1 MFVFIL
7 FNFMKGLLIMFL
19 SKNLMISIR
28 KLLIMSSTILALVIG
43 SASIVAADIQ
53 TIQSAVTAFQ
63 TIGTL
68 RRETPINGDAIAA
81 AYAGDLQTLTQ
92 EIDTT
97 NSLKLDSDIL
107 AAIEEIKSN
116 NEPSLAGQ
124 VIDKTLQRVFYQSF
138 FNRITTIRDLFDS
151 STSEELIRILD
162 ETEAVFQAV
171 SGTAARANEVLS
183 ADRQSIEEGSNP
195 GLDIQITESLGRIR
209 TALNKTNP
217 DEDFATVAVER
228 YVTRMSLARAYYI
241 GVLRE
246 VRGLIEN
253 RNSDLITARIQLKE
267 GEIFYRIIESL
278 VSRDNP
284 TGNALIKTQ
293 LAGNVADVVADEI
306 VSELSK
312 GFIGRV
318 KGEMN
323 GQAESIGVDRVQAM
337 AEASG
342 TAAFAKILLPDLELR
357 LGAEVRGNLET
368 ALSDLQTASSENSV
382 PNSAVARDAI
392 TRILDSYEAE
402 LNLVKYSATTETALI
417 DNAVASFK
425 TIGELRAETT
435 INGAAIEAA
444 YAGEL
449 QQLTQLVDQTYATS
463 IDADV
468 SAAIE
473 SVKAG
478 NEIPFSL
485 QIIDKSL
492 QRVFALVVYNRTTL
506 VIENFD
512 GLSTDE
518 LALEWDRANSA
529 YSAIAGTAGRVN
541 KVLTEDKQT
550 LQDGSNPDLDDQITL
565 AFVQGREAL
574 SNLNEDDRLNVAIAR
589 ENIVV
594 PLARSFLIGVLREI
608 EGIIASRDTDA
619 TEAREKQIEGEFFY
633 RIVESLIAPDNPAGN
648 NLIKTQLTG
657 DLANVVANEIVIEIS
672 KGIIGQVN
680 RNISIIESTFG
691 IDRNQ
696 ALVASERVSLY
707 INIFLPDLELRLGTL
722 ERVKVQNALQDLRE
736 ASETDDVSKA
746 LTAGSTLTG
755 IIAAYENELI

>member
-1 MFVFIL
+1 
-7 FNFMKGLLIMFL
+7 
-19 SKNLMISIR
+19 
-28 KLLIMSSTILALVIG
+28 MSSTILALLIG
-43 SASIVAADIQ
+43 SASVVAADIQ

-392 TRILDSYEAE
+392 TGILDSYEAE

-633 RIVESLIAPDNPAGN
+633 RIVESFIAPDNPAGN

>member
-1 MFVFIL
+1 
-7 FNFMKGLLIMFL
+7 MFL

-28 KLLIMSSTILALVIG
+28 KLLIMSSTILALLIG
-43 SASIVAADIQ
+43 SASVVAADIQ

-402 LNLVKYSATTETALI
+402 LNLVKYSATTEAALI

>member
-1 MFVFIL
+1 
-7 FNFMKGLLIMFL
+7 
-19 SKNLMISIR
+19 
-28 KLLIMSSTILALVIG
+28 MSLTTLALAIG
-43 SASIVAADIQ
+43 SASVVASDIQ

-116 NEPSLAGQ
+116 NEPSLAAQ

-138 FNRITTIRDLFDS
+138 FNRIAAIRDEFES
-151 STSEELIRILD
+151 ATSATLIQTLE

-171 SGTAARANEVLS
+171 SATAARSNEVLS
-183 ADRQSIEEGSNP
+183 ADRRFIEEGSNP
-195 GLDIQITESLGRIR
+195 ELDVQITESLARIR
-209 TALNKTNP
+209 TALNKNNP
-217 DEDFATVAVER
+217 EEDFATFSVER

-246 VRGLIEN
+246 VRGVIEN

-267 GEIFYRIIESL
+267 GEVFYRIIESL
-278 VSRDNP
+278 VARDNP

-306 VSELSK
+306 VSELNK

-318 KGEMN
+318 KGEMD
-323 GQAESIGVDRVQAM
+323 GQANSVGVDRVHAM
-337 AEASG
+337 AEAAG
-342 TAAFAKILLPDLELR
+342 AMAFAKILLPDLELR
-357 LGAEVRGNLET
+357 LGAEARANLET
-368 ALSDLQTASSENSV
+368 ALSDLQTASSDNSV
-382 PNSAVARDAI
+382 PNSAIARDAI
-392 TRILDSYEAE
+392 SAILNSYEAE
-402 LNLVKYSATTETALI
+402 LNLVKYSATTTTALI
-417 DNAVASFK
+417 DNAVSGFQ
-425 TIGELRAETT
+425 TITDLRGQTT
-435 INGAAIEAA
+435 IDGEAIGAA
-444 YAGEL
+444 YTGEL
-449 QQLTQLVDQTYATS
+449 QQLTQLVDQIYGIS
-463 IDADV
+463 IDTDV
-468 SAAIE
+468 SNAIE
-473 SVKAG
+473 SVKNG

-512 GLSTDE
+512 SLSTDE
-518 LALEWDRANSA
+518 LSLEWDRANSA

-541 KVLTEDKQT
+541 KVLTEDRQA

-574 SNLNEDDRLNVAIAR
+574 SKANADDPLHIAIAR
-589 ENIVV
+589 ENIIV
-594 PLARSFLIGVLREI
+594 PLVRVFLIGVLREV
-608 EGIIASRDTDA
+608 EGIIADRDADA

-633 RIVESLIAPDNPAGN
+633 RIVESFIASDNPAGS

-680 RNISIIESTFG
+680 RNIDIIESTFG
-691 IDRNQ
+691 VDRNQ

-722 ERVKVQNALQDLRE
+722 EHVKVQNALQDLRE

-755 IIAAYENELI
+755 IISAYENELI

>member
-1 MFVFIL
+1 MSLIVFT
-7 FNFMKGLLIMFL
+7 
-19 SKNLMISIR
+19 LMINNTSVF
-28 KLLIMSSTILALVIG
+28 A
-43 SASIVAADIQ
+43 AADVQAIQ
-53 TIQSAVTAFQ
+53 NAVTAYQ

-68 RRETPINGDAIAA
+68 RRETLINGDAIAN
-81 AYAGDLQTLTQ
+81 AYAGALQTLVQ
-92 EIDTT
+92 EVDTA
-97 NSLKLDSDIL
+97 NNLKLDSDVL
-107 AAIEEIKSN
+107 AAIDEIKSG
-116 NEPSLAGQ
+116 NEPALAGQ
-124 VIDKTLQRVFYQSF
+124 VVDKTLQRVFYQVV
-138 FNRITTIRDLFDS
+138 FNRMSDIRNLFE
-151 STSEELIRILD
+151 STSTEVLNQMLD
-162 ETEAVFQAV
+162 EMIASFQAI
-171 SGTAARANEVLS
+171 SGNVARANQVLS
-183 ADRQSIEEGSNP
+183 ADKQSIVEGSNP
-195 GLDIQITESLGRIR
+195 GADIAFNESVARIR
-209 TALNKTNP
+209 TALNKSNP
-217 DEDFATVAVER
+217 EEDAGVVAVER
-228 YVTRMSLARAYYI
+228 YVTRISSLARAYYNA
-241 GVLRE
+241 VLRE
-246 VRGLIEN
+246 VAGAIESKN
-253 RNSDLITARIQLKE
+253 NADVEGMRVELKE
-267 GEIFYRIIESL
+267 GEVFYRTIESL
-278 VSRDNP
+278 VARDNP
-284 TGNALIKTQ
+284 VGNLLIKAR
-293 LAGNVADVVADEI
+293 LAGDGSDLVVDEI
-306 VSELSK
+306 VSDLNK
-312 GFIGRV
+312 GMLGRSR
-318 KGEMN
+318 GEMAN
-323 GQAESIGVDRVQAM
+323 IATAENRVGRM

-342 TAAFAKILLPDLELR
+342 TVEFAKIFMPDLELR
-357 LGAEVRGNLET
+357 LGATVRGNLET
-368 ALSDLQTASSENSV
+368 ALNDL
-382 PNSAVARDAI
+382 NSAAKADDAAKSAAAQATI
-392 TRILDSYEAE
+392 TTIFDSYEAE
-402 LNLVKYSATTETALI
+402 LNLTEYDATTETALI

-449 QQLTQLVDQTYATS
+449 QQLTQLVDQVYGST

-512 GLSTDE
+512 SLSTDD
-518 LALEWDRANSA
+518 LVLEWDRANSA
-529 YSAIAGTAGRVN
+529 YGAIAGTAARVN

-574 SNLNEDDRLNVAIAR
+574 SKANSDDSFNVVIAR
-589 ENIVV
+589 ENIIV
-594 PLARSFLIGVLREI
+594 PLARSFLIGVLREV
-608 EGIIASRDTDA
+608 EGIIASRNTDA
-619 TEAREKQIEGEFFY
+619 IDAREKQIEGEFFY
-633 RIVESLIAPDNPAGN
+633 RIVESFIAPDNPVGN
-648 NLIKTQLTG
+648 DLIKAQLTG

-680 RNISIIESTFG
+680 RNIDIIESTFG

-696 ALVASERVSLY
+696 ALVAVERVSLY

>member
-1 MFVFIL
+1 
-7 FNFMKGLLIMFL
+7 
-19 SKNLMISIR
+19 
-28 KLLIMSSTILALVIG
+28 MSLTTLALAIG
-43 SASIVAADIQ
+43 SVSVVASDIQ

-68 RRETPINGDAIAA
+68 RRETPINGDAIAV
-81 AYAGDLQTLTQ
+81 AYEGDLQTLTQ

-107 AAIEEIKSN
+107 AAIEEIKNN
-116 NEPSLAGQ
+116 NEPSLAAQ

-138 FNRITTIRDLFDS
+138 FNRIAAIRDEFES
-151 STSEELIRILD
+151 ATSATLIQILE

-171 SGTAARANEVLS
+171 SATAARSNEVLS
-183 ADRQSIEEGSNP
+183 ADRQFIEEGSNP
-195 GLDIQITESLGRIR
+195 GLDVQITESLARIR
-209 TALNKTNP
+209 TALNKNNP
-217 DEDFATVAVER
+217 DEDFATFSVER

-246 VRGLIEN
+246 VRGVIEN
-253 RNSDLITARIQLKE
+253 RNSDLNTARIQLKE
-267 GEIFYRIIESL
+267 GEVFYRIIESL
-278 VSRDNP
+278 VARDNP

-293 LAGNVADVVADEI
+293 LAGNAADVVADEI
-306 VSELSK
+306 VSELNK

-318 KGEMN
+318 KGEMD
-323 GQAESIGVDRVQAM
+323 GQANSIGVDRVHAM
-337 AEASG
+337 AEAAG
-342 TAAFAKILLPDLELR
+342 AMAFAKILLPDLELR
-357 LGAEVRGNLET
+357 LGTEARVNLEA
-368 ALSDLQTASSENSV
+368 ALSDLQTASSDNSV
-382 PNSAVARDAI
+382 PNSAIARDAI
-392 TRILDSYEAE
+392 SAILNSYEAE

-435 INGAAIEAA
+435 INGTAIEAA

-449 QQLTQLVDQTYATS
+449 RQLTQLVDQTYGTS

-492 QRVFALVVYNRTTL
+492 QRVFAIVVYDRTTFVTESRL
-506 VIENFD
+506 VD
-512 GLSTDE
+512 DALV
-518 LALEWDRANSA
+518 LEWDRANSA

-574 SNLNEDDRLNVAIAR
+574 GKTNPDEVINLRIAR
-589 ENIVV
+589 ENIII
-594 PLARSFLIGVLREI
+594 PLVRTYLIGVLREV
-608 EGIIASRDTDA
+608 EGIIASRNTDA
-619 TEAREKQIEGEFFY
+619 IEAREKQIEGEFLY
-633 RIVESLIAPDNPAGN
+633 RIVESFIASDNPTGS

-657 DLANVVANEIVIEIS
+657 DLANVDANEIVIEIS

-680 RNISIIESTFG
+680 RNIRLIEFAFHL
-691 IDRNQ
+691 DRFVPP
-696 ALVASERVSLY
+696 VAAERVSLY
-707 INIFLPDLELRLGTL
+707 INIFLPDLELRLGSL

-736 ASETDDVSKA
+736 AIETQDVSKA

>member
-1 MFVFIL
+1 
-7 FNFMKGLLIMFL
+7 
-19 SKNLMISIR
+19 
-28 KLLIMSSTILALVIG
+28 MSLTTLALAIG
-43 SASIVAADIQ
+43 SASVVASDIQ

-116 NEPSLAGQ
+116 NEPSLAAQ

-138 FNRITTIRDLFDS
+138 FNRIAAIRDEFES
-151 STSEELIRILD
+151 ATSATLIQTLE

-171 SGTAARANEVLS
+171 SATAARSNEVLS
-183 ADRQSIEEGSNP
+183 ADRRFIEEGSNP
-195 GLDIQITESLGRIR
+195 ELDVQITESLARLR
-209 TALNKTNP
+209 TALNKNNP
-217 DEDFATVAVER
+217 EEDFATFSVER

-246 VRGLIEN
+246 VRGVIEN

-267 GEIFYRIIESL
+267 GEVFYRIIESL
-278 VSRDNP
+278 VARDNP

-306 VSELSK
+306 VSELNK

-318 KGEMN
+318 KGEMD
-323 GQAESIGVDRVQAM
+323 GQANSVGVDRVHAM
-337 AEASG
+337 AEAAG
-342 TAAFAKILLPDLELR
+342 AMAFAKILLPDLELR
-357 LGAEVRGNLET
+357 LGAEARANLET
-368 ALSDLQTASSENSV
+368 ALSDLQTASNDNSV
-382 PNSAVARDAI
+382 PNSAIARDAI
-392 TRILDSYEAE
+392 SAILNSYEAE
-402 LNLVKYSATTETALI
+402 LNLVKYSATTTTALI
-417 DNAVASFK
+417 DNAVSGFQ
-425 TIGELRAETT
+425 TITDLRGQTT
-435 INGAAIEAA
+435 IDGEAIGAA
-444 YAGEL
+444 YTGEL
-449 QQLTQLVDQTYATS
+449 QQLTQLVDQIYGIS
-463 IDADV
+463 IDTDV
-468 SAAIE
+468 SNAIE
-473 SVKAG
+473 SVKNG

-512 GLSTDE
+512 SLSTDE
-518 LALEWDRANSA
+518 LSLEWDRANSA

-574 SNLNEDDRLNVAIAR
+574 SKANADDPLHIAIAR
-589 ENIVV
+589 ENIIV
-594 PLARSFLIGVLREI
+594 PLVRVFLIGVLREV
-608 EGIIASRDTDA
+608 EGIIADRDADA

-633 RIVESLIAPDNPAGN
+633 RIVESFIASDNPAGS

-680 RNISIIESTFG
+680 RNIDIIESTFG
-691 IDRNQ
+691 VDRNQ

-722 ERVKVQNALQDLRE
+722 EHVKVQNALQDLRE

-755 IIAAYENELI
+755 IISAYENELI

>member
-1 MFVFIL
+1 
-7 FNFMKGLLIMFL
+7 
-19 SKNLMISIR
+19 
-28 KLLIMSSTILALVIG
+28 MSLTTLALAIG
-43 SASIVAADIQ
+43 SVSVVASDIQ

-68 RRETPINGDAIAA
+68 RRETPINGDAIAV
-81 AYAGDLQTLTQ
+81 AYEGDLQTLTQ

-107 AAIEEIKSN
+107 AAIEEIKNN
-116 NEPSLAGQ
+116 NEPSLAAQ

-138 FNRITTIRDLFDS
+138 FNRIAAIRDEFES
-151 STSEELIRILD
+151 ATSATLIQILE

-171 SGTAARANEVLS
+171 SATAARSNEVLS
-183 ADRQSIEEGSNP
+183 ADRQFIEEGSNP
-195 GLDIQITESLGRIR
+195 GLDVQITESLARIR
-209 TALNKTNP
+209 TALNKNNP
-217 DEDFATVAVER
+217 DEDFATFFVER

-246 VRGLIEN
+246 VRGVIEN
-253 RNSDLITARIQLKE
+253 RNSDLNTARIQLKE
-267 GEIFYRIIESL
+267 GEVFYRIIESL
-278 VSRDNP
+278 VARDNP

-293 LAGNVADVVADEI
+293 LAGNAADVVADEI
-306 VSELSK
+306 VSELNK

-318 KGEMN
+318 KGEMD
-323 GQAESIGVDRVQAM
+323 GQANSIGVDRVHAM
-337 AEASG
+337 AEAAG
-342 TAAFAKILLPDLELR
+342 AMAFAKILLPDLELR
-357 LGAEVRGNLET
+357 LGTEARVNLEA
-368 ALSDLQTASSENSV
+368 ALSDLQTASSDNSI
-382 PNSAVARDAI
+382 PNSAIARDAI
-392 TRILDSYEAE
+392 SAILNSYEAE

-435 INGAAIEAA
+435 INGTAIEAA

-449 QQLTQLVDQTYATS
+449 RQLTQLVDQTYGTS
-463 IDADV
+463 INADV

-492 QRVFALVVYNRTTL
+492 QRVFAIVVYDRTTFVTESRL
-506 VIENFD
+506 VD
-512 GLSTDE
+512 DALV
-518 LALEWDRANSA
+518 LEWDRANSA

-574 SNLNEDDRLNVAIAR
+574 GKTNPDEVINLRIAR
-589 ENIVV
+589 ENIII
-594 PLARSFLIGVLREI
+594 PLVRTYLIGVLREV
-608 EGIIASRDTDA
+608 EGIIASRNTDA
-619 TEAREKQIEGEFFY
+619 IEAREKQIEGEFFY
-633 RIVESLIAPDNPAGN
+633 RIVESFIASDNPTGS

-657 DLANVVANEIVIEIS
+657 DLANVDANQIVIEIS

-680 RNISIIESTFG
+680 RNIRLIEFAFHL
-691 IDRNQ
+691 DRFVPP
-696 ALVASERVSLY
+696 VAAERVSLY
-707 INIFLPDLELRLGTL
+707 INIFLPDLELRLGSL

-736 ASETDDVSKA
+736 AIETQDVSKA

>member
-1 MFVFIL
+1 MSLTVFA
-7 FNFMKGLLIMFL
+7 LI
-19 SKNLMISIR
+19 ISN
-28 KLLIMSSTILALVIG
+28 TNVFA
-43 SASIVAADIQ
+43 AADVLAIQ
-53 TIQSAVTAFQ
+53 NAVTAYQ

-68 RRETPINGDAIAA
+68 RREIPINGDAIAS
-81 AYAGDLQTLTQ
+81 AYAGALQTLVQ
-92 EIDTT
+92 EVDTA
-97 NSLKLDSDIL
+97 NNLKLDSDVL
-107 AAIEEIKSN
+107 AAIDEIKSG
-116 NEPSLAGQ
+116 NEPALAGQ
-124 VIDKTLQRVFYQSF
+124 VIDKTLQRVFYQVV
-138 FNRITTIRDLFDS
+138 FNRMSDIRNLFETT
-151 STSEELIRILD
+151 STEVLNQWLD
-162 ETEAVFQAV
+162 QMVASFQAI
-171 SGTAARANEVLS
+171 SGNVARANQVLS
-183 ADRQSIEEGSNP
+183 ADKQSIVEGSNP
-195 GLDIQITESLGRIR
+195 GADIAFNESVARIR
-209 TALNKTNP
+209 TALNKSNP
-217 DEDFATVAVER
+217 EEDAGVVAVER
-228 YVTRMSLARAYYI
+228 YVTRISSLARAYYNA
-241 GVLRE
+241 VLRE
-246 VRGLIEN
+246 VAGAIESRGTDVEHMRIE
-253 RNSDLITARIQLKE
+253 LKE
-267 GEIFYRIIESL
+267 GEVFYRTIESL
-278 VSRDNP
+278 VARDNP
-284 TGNALIKTQ
+284 VGNLLIKAR
-293 LAGNVADVVADEI
+293 LAGDGSDLVVDEI
-306 VSELSK
+306 VSDLNK
-312 GFIGRV
+312 GMLGRSR
-318 KGEMN
+318 GEMAN
-323 GQAESIGVDRVQAM
+323 IATAENRVGRM

-342 TAAFAKILLPDLELR
+342 TVEFAKIFMPDLELR
-357 LGAEVRGNLET
+357 MGAAVRGNLEI
-368 ALSDLQTASSENSV
+368 ALNDL
-382 PNSAVARDAI
+382 NSAAKADDAAASAAAQATI
-392 TRILDSYEAE
+392 TAIFDSYENE
-402 LNLVKYSATTETALI
+402 LNLTEYSATTETALI

-449 QQLTQLVDQTYATS
+449 QQLTQLVDQTYGTS

-468 SAAIE
+468 SAAIA
-473 SVKAG
+473 SVKVG

-506 VIENFD
+506 VIESFD

-574 SNLNEDDRLNVAIAR
+574 SNLNADDRLNVAIAR

-633 RIVESLIAPDNPAGN
+633 RIVESFIAPDNPAGN

>member
-1 MFVFIL
+1 MSLIVFT
-7 FNFMKGLLIMFL
+7 
-19 SKNLMISIR
+19 LMINNTSVF
-28 KLLIMSSTILALVIG
+28 A
-43 SASIVAADIQ
+43 AADVQAIQ
-53 TIQSAVTAFQ
+53 NAVTAYQ

-68 RRETPINGDAIAA
+68 RRETPINGDAIAN
-81 AYAGDLQTLTQ
+81 AYAGALQTLVQ
-92 EIDTT
+92 EVDTA
-97 NSLKLDSDIL
+97 NNLKLDSDVL
-107 AAIEEIKSN
+107 AAIDEIKSG
-116 NEPSLAGQ
+116 NEPALAGQ
-124 VIDKTLQRVFYQSF
+124 VVDKTLQRVFYQVV
-138 FNRITTIRDLFDS
+138 FNRMSDIRNLFE
-151 STSEELIRILD
+151 STSTEVLNQMLD
-162 ETEAVFQAV
+162 EMVASFQAI
-171 SGTAARANEVLS
+171 SGNVARANQVLS
-183 ADRQSIEEGSNP
+183 ADKQSIVEGSNP
-195 GLDIQITESLGRIR
+195 GADIAFNESVARIR
-209 TALNKTNP
+209 TALNKSNP
-217 DEDFATVAVER
+217 EEDAGVVAVER
-228 YVTRMSLARAYYI
+228 YVTRISSLARAYYNA
-241 GVLRE
+241 VLRE
-246 VRGLIEN
+246 VAGAIESKN
-253 RNSDLITARIQLKE
+253 NADVEGMRVELKE
-267 GEIFYRIIESL
+267 GEVFYRTIESL
-278 VSRDNP
+278 VARDNP
-284 TGNALIKTQ
+284 VGNLLIKAR
-293 LAGNVADVVADEI
+293 LAGDGSDLVVDEI
-306 VSELSK
+306 VSDLNK
-312 GFIGRV
+312 GMLGRSR
-318 KGEMN
+318 GEMAN
-323 GQAESIGVDRVQAM
+323 IATAENRVGRM

-342 TAAFAKILLPDLELR
+342 TVEFAKIFMPDLELR
-357 LGAEVRGNLET
+357 LGAAVRGNLET
-368 ALSDLQTASSENSV
+368 ALNDL
-382 PNSAVARDAI
+382 NSAAKADDAAKSAAAQATI
-392 TRILDSYEAE
+392 TTIFDSYEAA
-402 LNLVKYSATTETALI
+402 LNLTEYDATTETALI

-449 QQLTQLVDQTYATS
+449 QQLTQLVDQVYGST

-512 GLSTDE
+512 SLSTDD
-518 LALEWDRANSA
+518 LVLEWDRANSA
-529 YSAIAGTAGRVN
+529 YGAIAGTAARVN

-574 SNLNEDDRLNVAIAR
+574 SKANSDDSFNVVIAR
-589 ENIVV
+589 ENIIV

-633 RIVESLIAPDNPAGN
+633 RIVESFIAPDNPAGN
-648 NLIKTQLTG
+648 DLIKAQLTG

-680 RNISIIESTFG
+680 RNIGIIESTFG
-691 IDRNQ
+691 IDRDQ
-696 ALVASERVSLY
+696 ALVAVERVSLY

-736 ASETDDVSKA
+736 ASETDNVSKA

-755 IIAAYENELI
+755 IISAYENELI

>member
-1 MFVFIL
+1 
-7 FNFMKGLLIMFL
+7 
-19 SKNLMISIR
+19 
-28 KLLIMSSTILALVIG
+28 MSSTILALVIG
-43 SASIVAADIQ
+43 SASVVAADIQ

-92 EIDTT
+92 EIDTI

-392 TRILDSYEAE
+392 TGILDSYEAE

-633 RIVESLIAPDNPAGN
+633 RIVESFIAPDNPAGN

>member
-1 MFVFIL
+1 
-7 FNFMKGLLIMFL
+7 
-19 SKNLMISIR
+19 
-28 KLLIMSSTILALVIG
+28 MSSTILALVIG
-43 SASIVAADIQ
+43 SASVVAADIQ

-392 TRILDSYEAE
+392 TGILDSYEAE

-633 RIVESLIAPDNPAGN
+633 RIVESFIAPDNPAGN

-696 ALVASERVSLY
+696 ALVASGRVSLY

>member
-43 SASIVAADIQ
+43 SASVVAADIQ

-92 EIDTT
+92 EIDTI

-392 TRILDSYEAE
+392 TGILDSYEAE

-633 RIVESLIAPDNPAGN
+633 RIVESFIAPDNPAGN

>member
-1 MFVFIL
+1 
-7 FNFMKGLLIMFL
+7 
-19 SKNLMISIR
+19 
-28 KLLIMSSTILALVIG
+28 MSLTTLALAIG
-43 SASIVAADIQ
+43 SVSVVASDIQ

-68 RRETPINGDAIAA
+68 RRETPINGDAIAV
-81 AYAGDLQTLTQ
+81 AYEGDLQTLTQ

-107 AAIEEIKSN
+107 AAIEEIKNN
-116 NEPSLAGQ
+116 NEPSLAAQ

-138 FNRITTIRDLFDS
+138 FNRIAAIRDEFES
-151 STSEELIRILD
+151 ATSATLIQILE

-171 SGTAARANEVLS
+171 SATAARSNEVLS
-183 ADRQSIEEGSNP
+183 ADRQFIEEGSNP
-195 GLDIQITESLGRIR
+195 GLDVQITESLARIR
-209 TALNKTNP
+209 TALNKNNP
-217 DEDFATVAVER
+217 DEDFATFSVER

-246 VRGLIEN
+246 VRGVIEN
-253 RNSDLITARIQLKE
+253 RNSDLNTARIQLKE
-267 GEIFYRIIESL
+267 GEVFYRIIESL
-278 VSRDNP
+278 VARDNP

-293 LAGNVADVVADEI
+293 LAGNAADVVADEI
-306 VSELSK
+306 VSELNK

-318 KGEMN
+318 KGEMD
-323 GQAESIGVDRVQAM
+323 GQANSIGVDRVHAM
-337 AEASG
+337 AEAAG
-342 TAAFAKILLPDLELR
+342 AMAFAKILLPDLELR
-357 LGAEVRGNLET
+357 LGTEARVNLET
-368 ALSDLQTASSENSV
+368 ALSDLQTASSDNSV
-382 PNSAVARDAI
+382 PNSAIARDAI
-392 TRILDSYEAE
+392 SAILNSYEAE

-435 INGAAIEAA
+435 INGTAIEAA

-449 QQLTQLVDQTYATS
+449 QQLTQLVDQTYGTS

-492 QRVFALVVYNRTTL
+492 QRVFAIVVYDRTTFVTESRL
-506 VIENFD
+506 VD
-512 GLSTDE
+512 DALV
-518 LALEWDRANSA
+518 LEWDRANSA

-574 SNLNEDDRLNVAIAR
+574 GKTNPDEVINLRIAR
-589 ENIVV
+589 ENIII
-594 PLARSFLIGVLREI
+594 PLVRTYLIGVLREV
-608 EGIIASRDTDA
+608 EGIIASRNTDA
-619 TEAREKQIEGEFFY
+619 IEAREKQIEGEFFY
-633 RIVESLIAPDNPAGN
+633 RIVESFIASDNPTGS

-657 DLANVVANEIVIEIS
+657 DLANVDANEIVIEIS

-680 RNISIIESTFG
+680 RNIRLIEFAFHL
-691 IDRNQ
+691 DRFVPP
-696 ALVASERVSLY
+696 VAAERVSLY
-707 INIFLPDLELRLGTL
+707 INIFLPDLELRLGSL

-736 ASETDDVSKA
+736 AIETQDVSKA

>member
-1 MFVFIL
+1 
-7 FNFMKGLLIMFL
+7 MFL

-43 SASIVAADIQ
+43 SASVVAADIQ

-392 TRILDSYEAE
+392 TGILDSYEAE

-633 RIVESLIAPDNPAGN
+633 RIVESFIAPDNPAGN

-696 ALVASERVSLY
+696 ALVASGRVSLY

>member
-1 MFVFIL
+1 MSLTVFA
-7 FNFMKGLLIMFL
+7 LI
-19 SKNLMISIR
+19 ISNT
-28 KLLIMSSTILALVIG
+28 SVFA
-43 SASIVAADIQ
+43 AADVLAIQ
-53 TIQSAVTAFQ
+53 NAVTAYQ

-68 RRETPINGDAIAA
+68 RREIPINGDAIAS
-81 AYAGDLQTLTQ
+81 AYAGALQTLVQ
-92 EIDTT
+92 EVDTA
-97 NSLKLDSDIL
+97 NNLKLDSDVL
-107 AAIEEIKSN
+107 AAIDEIKSG
-116 NEPSLAGQ
+116 NEPALAGQ
-124 VIDKTLQRVFYQSF
+124 VVDKTLQRVFYQVV
-138 FNRITTIRDLFDS
+138 FNRMSDIRNLFETT
-151 STSEELIRILD
+151 STEVLNQWLD
-162 ETEAVFQAV
+162 QMVASFQAI
-171 SGTAARANEVLS
+171 SGNVARANQVLS
-183 ADRQSIEEGSNP
+183 ADKQSIVEGSNP
-195 GLDIQITESLGRIR
+195 GADIAFNESVARIR
-209 TALNKTNP
+209 TALNKSNP
-217 DEDFATVAVER
+217 EEDAGVVAVER
-228 YVTRMSLARAYYI
+228 YVTRISSLARAYYNA
-241 GVLRE
+241 VLRE
-246 VRGLIEN
+246 VAGAIESRGTDVEHMRIE
-253 RNSDLITARIQLKE
+253 LKE
-267 GEIFYRIIESL
+267 GEVFYRTIESL
-278 VSRDNP
+278 VARDNP
-284 TGNALIKTQ
+284 VGNLLIKAR
-293 LAGNVADVVADEI
+293 LAGDGSDLVVDEI
-306 VSELSK
+306 VSDLNK
-312 GFIGRV
+312 GMLGRSR
-318 KGEMN
+318 GEMAN
-323 GQAESIGVDRVQAM
+323 IATAENRVGRM

-342 TAAFAKILLPDLELR
+342 TVEFAKIFMPDLELR
-357 LGAEVRGNLET
+357 MGATVRGNLEI
-368 ALSDLQTASSENSV
+368 ALNDL
-382 PNSAVARDAI
+382 NSAAKADDAAASAAAQATI
-392 TRILDSYEAE
+392 TAIFDSYENE
-402 LNLVKYSATTETALI
+402 LNLTEYSATTETALI

-574 SNLNEDDRLNVAIAR
+574 SNLNADERLNVAIAR

-608 EGIIASRDTDA
+608 EGIISSRDTDA

-633 RIVESLIAPDNPAGN
+633 RIVESFIAPDNPTGN

>member
-1 MFVFIL
+1 
-7 FNFMKGLLIMFL
+7 MFL
-19 SKNLMISIR
+19 SKKLMISI
-28 KLLIMSSTILALVIG
+28 KKSLIMSLTVFALIISNTSVF
-43 SASIVAADIQ
+43 AAADVLAIQ
-53 TIQSAVTAFQ
+53 NAVTAYQ

-68 RRETPINGDAIAA
+68 RREIPINGDAIAS
-81 AYAGDLQTLTQ
+81 AYAGALQTLVQ
-92 EIDTT
+92 EVDTA
-97 NSLKLDSDIL
+97 NNLKLDSDVL
-107 AAIEEIKSN
+107 AAIDEIKSG
-116 NEPSLAGQ
+116 NEPALAGQ
-124 VIDKTLQRVFYQSF
+124 VVDKTLQRVFYQVV
-138 FNRITTIRDLFDS
+138 FNRMSDIRNLFETT
-151 STSEELIRILD
+151 STEVLNQWLD
-162 ETEAVFQAV
+162 QMVASFQAI
-171 SGTAARANEVLS
+171 SGNVARANQVLS
-183 ADRQSIEEGSNP
+183 ADKQSIVEGSNP
-195 GLDIQITESLGRIR
+195 GADIAFNESVARIR
-209 TALNKTNP
+209 TALNKSNP
-217 DEDFATVAVER
+217 EEDAGVVAVER
-228 YVTRMSLARAYYI
+228 YVTRISSLARAYYNA
-241 GVLRE
+241 VLRE
-246 VRGLIEN
+246 VAGAIESRGTDVEHMRIE
-253 RNSDLITARIQLKE
+253 LKE
-267 GEIFYRIIESL
+267 GEVFYRTIESL
-278 VSRDNP
+278 VARDNP
-284 TGNALIKTQ
+284 VGNLLIKAR
-293 LAGNVADVVADEI
+293 LAGDGSDLVVDEI
-306 VSELSK
+306 VSDLNK
-312 GFIGRV
+312 GMLGRSR
-318 KGEMN
+318 GEMAN
-323 GQAESIGVDRVQAM
+323 IATAENRVGRM

-342 TAAFAKILLPDLELR
+342 TVEFAKIFMPDLELR
-357 LGAEVRGNLET
+357 MGATVRGNLEI
-368 ALSDLQTASSENSV
+368 ALNDL
-382 PNSAVARDAI
+382 NSAAKADDAAASAAAQATI
-392 TRILDSYEAE
+392 TAIFDSYENE
-402 LNLVKYSATTETALI
+402 LNLTEYSATTETALI

-463 IDADV
+463 IDAEV

-574 SNLNEDDRLNVAIAR
+574 SKATADDRFNVVIAR

-619 TEAREKQIEGEFFY
+619 IDAREKQIEGEFFY
-633 RIVESLIAPDNPAGN
+633 RIVESFIAPDNPAGN

-657 DLANVVANEIVIEIS
+657 DLVNVVANEIVIEIS

>member
-1 MFVFIL
+1 
-7 FNFMKGLLIMFL
+7 
-19 SKNLMISIR
+19 
-28 KLLIMSSTILALVIG
+28 MSLTILALAIG
-43 SASIVAADIQ
+43 SASVVASDIQ
-53 TIQSAVTAFQ
+53 TIRSAVTAFQ

-116 NEPSLAGQ
+116 NEPSLAAQ

-138 FNRITTIRDLFDS
+138 FNRIAAIRDEFES
-151 STSEELIRILD
+151 ATSATLIQILE

-171 SGTAARANEVLS
+171 SATAARSNEVLS
-183 ADRQSIEEGSNP
+183 ADRRFIEEGSNP
-195 GLDIQITESLGRIR
+195 GLDVQITESLARIR
-209 TALNKTNP
+209 TALNKNNP
-217 DEDFATVAVER
+217 DEDFATFSVER

-246 VRGLIEN
+246 VRGVIEN

-267 GEIFYRIIESL
+267 GEVFYRIIESL
-278 VSRDNP
+278 VARDNP

-293 LAGNVADVVADEI
+293 LAGNAADVVADEI
-306 VSELSK
+306 VSELNK

-318 KGEMN
+318 KGEMD
-323 GQAESIGVDRVQAM
+323 GQASSIGVDRVHAM
-337 AEASG
+337 AEAAG
-342 TAAFAKILLPDLELR
+342 AMAFAKILLPDLELR
-357 LGAEVRGNLET
+357 LGTEARVNLEA

-382 PNSAVARDAI
+382 PNSAIARDAI
-392 TRILDSYEAE
+392 SAILNSYEAE
-402 LNLVKYSATTETALI
+402 LNLVKYSATTTTVLI
-417 DNAVASFK
+417 DNAVSGFQ
-425 TIGELRAETT
+425 TITDLRGQTT
-435 INGAAIEAA
+435 IDGEAIGVA
-444 YAGEL
+444 YSGEL
-449 QQLTQLVDQTYATS
+449 QQLTQLVDQVYGLS
-463 IDADV
+463 IDTDV

-478 NEIPFSL
+478 NEVPFSL

-492 QRVFALVVYNRTTL
+492 QRVFALVVYNRATL

-529 YSAIAGTAGRVN
+529 YSAVAGTAGRVN

-574 SNLNEDDRLNVAIAR
+574 SKANADDRLNVAIAR
-589 ENIVV
+589 ENIVI
-594 PLARSFLIGVLREI
+594 PLARSFLIGVFREV
-608 EGIIASRDTDA
+608 EGIIASRNTDA
-619 TEAREKQIEGEFFY
+619 IEAREKQIEGEFFY
-633 RIVESLIAPDNPAGN
+633 RIVESFIALDNPVGS

-657 DLANVVANEIVIEIS
+657 DMANVNANEIVIEIS
-672 KGIIGQVN
+672 KGIMGQVN
-680 RNISIIESTFG
+680 RNIGIIESTFG

-696 ALVASERVSLY
+696 ALVAAERVSLY
-707 INIFLPDLELRLGTL
+707 INIFLPDLELRLGSL

>member
-1 MFVFIL
+1 
-7 FNFMKGLLIMFL
+7 MFL
-19 SKNLMISIR
+19 SKKTIISIKR
-28 KLLIMSSTILALVIG
+28 LLIMSLTILALAIG
-43 SASIVAADIQ
+43 SASVVASDIQ
-53 TIQSAVTAFQ
+53 TIRSAVTAFQ

-116 NEPSLAGQ
+116 NEPSLAAQ

-138 FNRITTIRDLFDS
+138 FNRIAAIRDEFES
-151 STSEELIRILD
+151 ATSATLIQILE

-171 SGTAARANEVLS
+171 SATAARSNEVLS
-183 ADRQSIEEGSNP
+183 ADRRFIEEGSNP
-195 GLDIQITESLGRIR
+195 GLDVQITESLARIR
-209 TALNKTNP
+209 TALNKNNP
-217 DEDFATVAVER
+217 DEDFATFSVER

-246 VRGLIEN
+246 VRGVIEN

-267 GEIFYRIIESL
+267 GEVFYRIIESL
-278 VSRDNP
+278 VARDNP

-293 LAGNVADVVADEI
+293 LAGNAADVVADEI
-306 VSELSK
+306 VSELNK

-318 KGEMN
+318 KGEMD
-323 GQAESIGVDRVQAM
+323 GQASSIGVDRVHAM
-337 AEASG
+337 AEAAG
-342 TAAFAKILLPDLELR
+342 AMAFAKILLPDLELR
-357 LGAEVRGNLET
+357 LGTEARVNLEA

-382 PNSAVARDAI
+382 PNSAIARDAI
-392 TRILDSYEAE
+392 SAILNSYEAE
-402 LNLVKYSATTETALI
+402 LNLVKYSATTTTVLI
-417 DNAVASFK
+417 DNAVSGFQ
-425 TIGELRAETT
+425 TITDLRGQTT
-435 INGAAIEAA
+435 IDGEAIGVA
-444 YAGEL
+444 YSGEL
-449 QQLTQLVDQTYATS
+449 QQLTQLVDQVYGLS
-463 IDADV
+463 IDTDV

-478 NEIPFSL
+478 NEVPFSL

-492 QRVFALVVYNRTTL
+492 QRVFALVVYNRATL

-529 YSAIAGTAGRVN
+529 YSAVAGTAGRVN

-574 SNLNEDDRLNVAIAR
+574 SKANADDRLNVAIAR
-589 ENIVV
+589 ENIVI
-594 PLARSFLIGVLREI
+594 PLARSFLIGVFREV
-608 EGIIASRDTDA
+608 EGIIASRNTDA
-619 TEAREKQIEGEFFY
+619 IEAREKQIEGEFFY
-633 RIVESLIAPDNPAGN
+633 RIVESFIALDNPVGS

-657 DLANVVANEIVIEIS
+657 DMANVNANEIVIEIS
-672 KGIIGQVN
+672 KGIMGQVN
-680 RNISIIESTFG
+680 RNIGIIESTFG

-696 ALVASERVSLY
+696 ALVAAERVSLY
-707 INIFLPDLELRLGTL
+707 INIFLPDLELRLGSL

>member
-1 MFVFIL
+1 
-7 FNFMKGLLIMFL
+7 MFL

-43 SASIVAADIQ
+43 SASVVAADIQ

-92 EIDTT
+92 EIDTI

-392 TRILDSYEAE
+392 TGILDSYEAE

-633 RIVESLIAPDNPAGN
+633 RIVESFIAPDNPAGN

>member
-1 MFVFIL
+1 MSLIVFT
-7 FNFMKGLLIMFL
+7 
-19 SKNLMISIR
+19 LMINNTSVF
-28 KLLIMSSTILALVIG
+28 A
-43 SASIVAADIQ
+43 AADVQAIQ
-53 TIQSAVTAFQ
+53 NAVTAYQ

-68 RRETPINGDAIAA
+68 RRETPINGDAIAN
-81 AYAGDLQTLTQ
+81 AYAGALQTLVQ
-92 EIDTT
+92 EVDTA
-97 NSLKLDSDIL
+97 NNLKLDSDVL
-107 AAIEEIKSN
+107 AAIDEIKSG
-116 NEPSLAGQ
+116 NEPALAGQ
-124 VIDKTLQRVFYQSF
+124 VVDKTLQRVFYQVV
-138 FNRITTIRDLFDS
+138 FNRMSDIRNLFE
-151 STSEELIRILD
+151 STSTEVLNQMLD
-162 ETEAVFQAV
+162 EMVASFQAI
-171 SGTAARANEVLS
+171 SGNVARVNQVLS
-183 ADRQSIEEGSNP
+183 ADKQSIVEGSNP
-195 GLDIQITESLGRIR
+195 GADIAFNESVARIR
-209 TALNKTNP
+209 TALNKSNP
-217 DEDFATVAVER
+217 EEDAGVVAVER
-228 YVTRMSLARAYYI
+228 YVTRISSLARAYYNA
-241 GVLRE
+241 VLRE
-246 VRGLIEN
+246 VAGAIESKN
-253 RNSDLITARIQLKE
+253 NADVEGMRVELKE
-267 GEIFYRIIESL
+267 GEVFYRTIESL
-278 VSRDNP
+278 VARDNP
-284 TGNALIKTQ
+284 VGNLLIKAR
-293 LAGNVADVVADEI
+293 LAGDGSDLVVDEI
-306 VSELSK
+306 VSDLNK
-312 GFIGRV
+312 GMLGRSR
-318 KGEMN
+318 GEMAN
-323 GQAESIGVDRVQAM
+323 IATAENRVGRM

-342 TAAFAKILLPDLELR
+342 TVEFAKIFMPDLELR
-357 LGAEVRGNLET
+357 LGAAVRGNLET
-368 ALSDLQTASSENSV
+368 ALNDL
-382 PNSAVARDAI
+382 NSAAKADDAAKSAAAQATI
-392 TRILDSYEAE
+392 TTIFDSYEAA
-402 LNLVKYSATTETALI
+402 LNLTEYDATTETALI

-449 QQLTQLVDQTYATS
+449 QQLTQLVDQVYGST

-512 GLSTDE
+512 SLSTDD
-518 LALEWDRANSA
+518 LVLEWDRANSA
-529 YSAIAGTAGRVN
+529 YGAIAGTAARVN

-574 SNLNEDDRLNVAIAR
+574 SKANTDDRFNVVISR
-589 ENIVV
+589 ENIIV
-594 PLARSFLIGVLREI
+594 PLARSFLIGVLREV
-608 EGIIASRDTDA
+608 EGIIASRNTDA
-619 TEAREKQIEGEFFY
+619 LEAREKQIEGELFY
-633 RIVESLIAPDNPAGN
+633 RIVESFIAPDNPAGS

-696 ALVASERVSLY
+696 ALVAVERVSLY